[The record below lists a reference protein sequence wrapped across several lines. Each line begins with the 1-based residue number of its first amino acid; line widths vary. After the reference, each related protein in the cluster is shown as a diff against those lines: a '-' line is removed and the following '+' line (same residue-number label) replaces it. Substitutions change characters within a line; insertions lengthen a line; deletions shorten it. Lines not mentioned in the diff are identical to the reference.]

1 MINRLAI
8 IGIGLIGGSLSLA
21 LKQAGSVKHVVGFSR
36 KASTRSEA
44 MSLGVIDSAVSSIAD
59 AIQNADIVV
68 LAVPVGAIADAL
80 ISIAPYV
87 KDNMIIT
94 DVGSVK
100 SQVVDAAKLALG
112 DKFRQFVPGHPIAG
126 TEKSGPAAAFAE
138 LYQEHRV
145 VLTPT
150 EQTDEVAIKK
160 VRNMWKAAGAEV
172 SIMTAEHHDDVLA
185 ATSHLPHLLA
195 FNLVDMLADE
205 GGDDVAEV
213 LRYAAGGFRD
223 FSRIAS
229 SDPEMWRDI
238 SLTNSTAILSL
249 LKKYQHQ
256 MSLLQQAIEQQ
267 DGDYLIA
274 VFERAKQARDTCF
287 NEQNLKDYSEV

>member
-21 LKQAGSVKHVVGFSR
+21 LKQSGSVKHVVGFSR

-44 MSLGVIDSAVSSIAD
+44 LSLGVIDSAVSSIAD

-100 SQVVDAAKLALG
+100 FQVVDAAKLALG

-150 EQTDEVAIKK
+150 KQTDEVAIKK
-160 VRNMWKAAGAEV
+160 VRNMWKEAGAEV

-195 FNLVDMLADE
+195 FNLVDMLAEE
-205 GGDDVAEV
+205 GGNVAEV

-238 SLTNSTAILSL
+238 SLINSTAILSL

-267 DGDYLIA
+267 DADYLIA

-287 NEQNLKDYSEV
+287 NEQNLKDSSEV

>member
-21 LKQAGSVKHVVGFSR
+21 LKQSGSVKHVVGFSR
-36 KASTRSEA
+36 KVSTRSEA

-59 AIQNADIVV
+59 AIQDADIVV

-126 TEKSGPAAAFAE
+126 TEKNGPAAAFAE

-160 VRNMWKAAGAEV
+160 VRNMWKAAGAQV

-205 GGDDVAEV
+205 GGDVAEV

-238 SLTNSTAILSL
+238 SLINSTAILSL

-267 DGDYLIA
+267 DADYLIA

-287 NEQNLKDYSEV
+287 NEQNLKDSSEV

>member
-126 TEKSGPAAAFAE
+126 TEKNGPAAAFAE

-195 FNLVDMLADE
+195 FNLVDMLAEE
-205 GGDDVAEV
+205 GGDVAEV

-267 DGDYLIA
+267 DADYLIA

-287 NEQNLKDYSEV
+287 NEQNLKDSSEV

>member
-36 KASTRSEA
+36 KVSTRSEA

-68 LAVPVGAIADAL
+68 LAVPVGAIADTL

-100 SQVVDAAKLALG
+100 SQIVDAAKLALG

-138 LYQEHRV
+138 LYQKHRV

-160 VRNMWKAAGAEV
+160 VRDMWKATGAEV

-195 FNLVDMLADE
+195 FNLVDMLAEE
-205 GGDDVAEV
+205 GGNVAEV

-256 MSLLQQAIEQQ
+256 MGLLQQAIEQQ
-267 DGDYLIA
+267 DADYIIA

-287 NEQNLKDYSEV
+287 NEQNLKDSSEV

>member
-21 LKQAGSVKHVVGFSR
+21 LKQSGSVKHVVGFSR

-44 MSLGVIDSAVSSIAD
+44 LSLGVIDSAVSSIAD

-126 TEKSGPAAAFAE
+126 TEKNGPAAAFAE

-195 FNLVDMLADE
+195 FNLVDMLAEE
-205 GGDDVAEV
+205 GGDVAEV

-267 DGDYLIA
+267 DADYLIA

-287 NEQNLKDYSEV
+287 NEQNLKDSSEV

>member
-21 LKQAGSVKHVVGFSR
+21 LKQSGSVKHVVGFSR

-44 MSLGVIDSAVSSIAD
+44 LSLGVIDSAVSSIAD

-112 DKFRQFVPGHPIAG
+112 DKFRQFVPGHPISG

-138 LYQEHRV
+138 LYQEHKV

-150 EQTDEVAIKK
+150 KQTDEVAIKK
-160 VRNMWKAAGAEV
+160 IRNMWKAAGAEV

-195 FNLVDMLADE
+195 FNLVDMLAEE
-205 GGDDVAEV
+205 GGDVAEV

-267 DGDYLIA
+267 DADYLIA

-287 NEQNLKDYSEV
+287 NEQNLKDSSEV

>member
-21 LKQAGSVKHVVGFSR
+21 LKQSGSVKHVVGFSR

-44 MSLGVIDSAVSSIAD
+44 LSLGVIDSAVSSIAD

-112 DKFRQFVPGHPIAG
+112 DKFRQIVPGHPIAG
-126 TEKSGPAAAFAE
+126 TEKNGPAAAFAE

-205 GGDDVAEV
+205 GGDVAEV

-238 SLTNSTAILSL
+238 SLTNSNAILSL

-267 DGDYLIA
+267 DADYLIA

-287 NEQNLKDYSEV
+287 NEQNLKDSSEV

>member
-195 FNLVDMLADE
+195 FNLVDMLAEE
-205 GGDDVAEV
+205 GGDAAEV

-267 DGDYLIA
+267 DADYLIA

-287 NEQNLKDYSEV
+287 NEQNLKDSSEV

>member
-21 LKQAGSVKHVVGFSR
+21 LKQSGRVKHVVGFSR

-126 TEKSGPAAAFAE
+126 TEKNGPAAAFAE

-160 VRNMWKAAGAEV
+160 VRNMWKAAGAQV

-238 SLTNSTAILSL
+238 SLTNSNAILSL

-256 MSLLQQAIEQQ
+256 MGLLKQAIEQQ

-287 NEQNLKDYSEV
+287 NEQNLKDSSEV

>member
-21 LKQAGSVKHVVGFSR
+21 LKQSGSVKHVVGFSR

-44 MSLGVIDSAVSSIAD
+44 LSLGVIDSAVSSIAD

-126 TEKSGPAAAFAE
+126 TEKNGPAAAFAE

-195 FNLVDMLADE
+195 FNLVDMLAE
-205 GGDDVAEV
+205 GGGDVAEV

-267 DGDYLIA
+267 DADYLIA

-287 NEQNLKDYSEV
+287 NEQNLKDSSEV

>member
-21 LKQAGSVKHVVGFSR
+21 LKQSGSVKHVVGFSR

-44 MSLGVIDSAVSSIAD
+44 LSLGVIDSAVSSIAD

-68 LAVPVGAIADAL
+68 LAVPVGAIADAM

-112 DKFRQFVPGHPIAG
+112 GKFRQFVPGHPIAG

-195 FNLVDMLADE
+195 FNLVDMLAE
-205 GGDDVAEV
+205 GGGDVAEV

-267 DGDYLIA
+267 DADYLIA

-287 NEQNLKDYSEV
+287 NEQNLKDSSEV

>member
-21 LKQAGSVKHVVGFSR
+21 LKQSGSVKHVVGFSR

-44 MSLGVIDSAVSSIAD
+44 LSLGVIDSAVSSIAD

-100 SQVVDAAKLALG
+100 FQVVDAAKLALG

-195 FNLVDMLADE
+195 FNLVDMLAEE
-205 GGDDVAEV
+205 GGDVAEV

-238 SLTNSTAILSL
+238 SLTNSNAILSL

-267 DGDYLIA
+267 DADYLIA

-287 NEQNLKDYSEV
+287 NEQNLKDSSEV

>member
-8 IGIGLIGGSLSLA
+8 IGMGLIGGSLSLA
-21 LKQAGSVKHVVGFSR
+21 LKQAGRVKHVVGFSR
-36 KASTRSEA
+36 QASTRSEA
-44 MSLGVIDSAVSSIAD
+44 LSLGIIDSAESNMAE
-59 AIQNADIVV
+59 AIKNAEIVV
-68 LAVPVGAIADAL
+68 LAVPVGAIADTL

-100 SQVVDAAKLALG
+100 AQVVDSAKLALG

-150 EQTDEVAIKK
+150 KQTDEEAVKK
-160 VRNMWKAAGAEV
+160 VCNMWIAAGAEV

-185 ATSHLPHLLA
+185 ATSHL
-195 FNLVDMLADE
+195 VDMLAEEDA
-205 GGDDVAEV
+205 DVAEV

-249 LKKYQHQ
+249 LSKYQHQ
-256 MSLLQQAIEQQ
+256 MSLLHQAIEQQ

-287 NEQNLKDYSEV
+287 NEPNLKDSSEV

>member
-21 LKQAGSVKHVVGFSR
+21 LKQSGSVKHVVGFSR

-112 DKFRQFVPGHPIAG
+112 DKFRQFVPGHPISG

-138 LYQEHRV
+138 LYQEHKV

-150 EQTDEVAIKK
+150 KQTDEVAIKK

-195 FNLVDMLADE
+195 FNLVDMLAEE
-205 GGDDVAEV
+205 GGDVAEV

-267 DGDYLIA
+267 DADYLIA

-287 NEQNLKDYSEV
+287 NEQNLKDSSEV

>member
-21 LKQAGSVKHVVGFSR
+21 LKQSGSVKHVVGFSR

-150 EQTDEVAIKK
+150 EKTDEVAIKK
-160 VRNMWKAAGAEV
+160 VRDMWKAAGAEV

-195 FNLVDMLADE
+195 FNLVDMLAEE
-205 GGDDVAEV
+205 GGDVAEV

-267 DGDYLIA
+267 DADYLIA

-287 NEQNLKDYSEV
+287 NEQNLKDSSEV

>member
-21 LKQAGSVKHVVGFSR
+21 LKQSGSVKHVVGFSR

-44 MSLGVIDSAVSSIAD
+44 LSLGVIDSAVSSIAD

-100 SQVVDAAKLALG
+100 FQVVDAAKLALG

-150 EQTDEVAIKK
+150 KQTDEVAIKK
-160 VRNMWKAAGAEV
+160 IRNMWKAAGAEV

-195 FNLVDMLADE
+195 FNLVDMLAE
-205 GGDDVAEV
+205 ESGDVAEV

-238 SLTNSTAILSL
+238 SLTNSNAILSL

-256 MSLLQQAIEQQ
+256 MGLLKQAIEQQ

-287 NEQNLKDYSEV
+287 NEQNLKDSSEV

>member
-138 LYQEHRV
+138 LYQGHRV

-195 FNLVDMLADE
+195 FNLVDMLAEE
-205 GGDDVAEV
+205 GGDVAEV

-267 DGDYLIA
+267 DADYLIA

-287 NEQNLKDYSEV
+287 NEQNLKDSSEV

>member
-8 IGIGLIGGSLSLA
+8 IGMGLIGGSLSLA

-44 MSLGVIDSAVSSIAD
+44 MSLGVIDSAVSSIEE
-59 AIQNADIVV
+59 AIQDADIVV
-68 LAVPVGAIADAL
+68 LAVPVGAIANTL

-150 EQTDEVAIKK
+150 EQTDEVATKK
-160 VRNMWKAAGAEV
+160 VCNMWKAAGAEV

-195 FNLVDMLADE
+195 FNLVDMLAE
-205 GGDDVAEV
+205 EGDDVAEV

-229 SDPEMWRDI
+229 SDPKMWRDI
-238 SLTNSTAILSL
+238 SLTNSTSILSL

>member
-21 LKQAGSVKHVVGFSR
+21 LKQSGSVKHVVGFSR

-44 MSLGVIDSAVSSIAD
+44 LSLGVVDSAVSSIAD

-87 KDNMIIT
+87 KGNMIIT

-195 FNLVDMLADE
+195 FNLVDMLAEE
-205 GGDDVAEV
+205 GGNVAEV

-238 SLTNSTAILSL
+238 SLTNSNAILSL

-267 DGDYLIA
+267 DADYLIA

-287 NEQNLKDYSEV
+287 NEQNLKDSSEV

>member
-21 LKQAGSVKHVVGFSR
+21 LKQSGSVKHVVGFSR

-44 MSLGVIDSAVSSIAD
+44 LSLGVIDSAVSSIAD

-100 SQVVDAAKLALG
+100 FQVVDAAKLALG

-150 EQTDEVAIKK
+150 KQTDEVAIKK
-160 VRNMWKAAGAEV
+160 VRNMWKVAGAEV

-195 FNLVDMLADE
+195 FNLVDMLAE
-205 GGDDVAEV
+205 ESGDVAEV

-238 SLTNSTAILSL
+238 SLINSTAILSL

-267 DGDYLIA
+267 DADYLIA

-287 NEQNLKDYSEV
+287 NEQNLKDSSEV

>member
-21 LKQAGSVKHVVGFSR
+21 LKQSGSVKHVVGFSR

-44 MSLGVIDSAVSSIAD
+44 LSLGVIDSAVSSIAD

-150 EQTDEVAIKK
+150 KQTDEVAIKK
-160 VRNMWKAAGAEV
+160 VRNMWKEAGAEV

-195 FNLVDMLADE
+195 FNLVDMLAE
-205 GGDDVAEV
+205 ESGDVAEV

-238 SLTNSTAILSL
+238 SLINSTAILSL

-267 DGDYLIA
+267 DADYLIA

-287 NEQNLKDYSEV
+287 NEQNLKDSSEV

>member
-59 AIQNADIVV
+59 AIQDADIVV
-68 LAVPVGAIADAL
+68 LAVPVGAIANTL

-126 TEKSGPAAAFAE
+126 TEKNGPAAAFAE

-150 EQTDEVAIKK
+150 EQTDELAIKK
-160 VRNMWKAAGAEV
+160 VRNMWKAAGAQV

-195 FNLVDMLADE
+195 FNLVDMLAEE
-205 GGDDVAEV
+205 GGDAAEV

-229 SDPEMWRDI
+229 SDPKMWRDI
-238 SLTNSTAILSL
+238 SLTNSTSILSL

>member
-59 AIQNADIVV
+59 AIQDADIVV
-68 LAVPVGAIADAL
+68 LAVPVGAIANTL

-126 TEKSGPAAAFAE
+126 TEKNGPAAAFAE

-150 EQTDEVAIKK
+150 EQTDELAIKK
-160 VRNMWKAAGAEV
+160 VRNMWKAAGAQV

-195 FNLVDMLADE
+195 FNLVDMLAEE
-205 GGDDVAEV
+205 GGDAAEV

-229 SDPEMWRDI
+229 SDPKMWRDI
-238 SLTNSTAILSL
+238 SLTNSTSILSL

-267 DGDYLIA
+267 DADYLIA
-274 VFERAKQARDTCF
+274 VFERAKQARDNRF
-287 NEQNLKDYSEV
+287 NEQNLKDSSEV

>member
-126 TEKSGPAAAFAE
+126 TEKSGPSAAFAE

-150 EQTDEVAIKK
+150 EQTDELAIKK

-195 FNLVDMLADE
+195 FNLVDMLAE
-205 GGDDVAEV
+205 ESDDVAEV

-267 DGDYLIA
+267 DADYLIA

-287 NEQNLKDYSEV
+287 NEQNLKDSSEV

>member
-1 MINRLAI
+1 
-8 IGIGLIGGSLSLA
+8 
-21 LKQAGSVKHVVGFSR
+21 
-36 KASTRSEA
+36 
-44 MSLGVIDSAVSSIAD
+44 
-59 AIQNADIVV
+59 
-68 LAVPVGAIADAL
+68 
-80 ISIAPYV
+80 
-87 KDNMIIT
+87 
-94 DVGSVK
+94 
-100 SQVVDAAKLALG
+100 
-112 DKFRQFVPGHPIAG
+112 
-126 TEKSGPAAAFAE
+126 
-138 LYQEHRV
+138 
-145 VLTPT
+145 
-150 EQTDEVAIKK
+150 
-160 VRNMWKAAGAEV
+160 MWKAAGAEV

-195 FNLVDMLADE
+195 FNLVDMLAE
-205 GGDDVAEV
+205 EGDDVAEV

-229 SDPEMWRDI
+229 SDPKMWRDI
-238 SLTNSTAILSL
+238 SLTNSTSILSL

>member
-8 IGIGLIGGSLSLA
+8 IGMGLIGGSLSLA
-21 LKQAGSVKHVVGFSR
+21 LKQAGRVKHVVGFSR
-36 KASTRSEA
+36 QASTRSEA
-44 MSLGVIDSAVSSIAD
+44 LSLGIIDSAESNMAE
-59 AIQNADIVV
+59 AIKNAEIVV
-68 LAVPVGAIADAL
+68 LAVPVGAIADTL

-100 SQVVDAAKLALG
+100 AQVVDSAKLALG

-150 EQTDEVAIKK
+150 KQTDEEAVKK
-160 VRNMWKAAGAEV
+160 VCNMWIAAGAEV

-195 FNLVDMLADE
+195 FNLVNMLAEEDA
-205 GGDDVAEV
+205 DVV

-249 LKKYQHQ
+249 LSKYQHQ
-256 MSLLQQAIEQQ
+256 MSLLHQAIEQQ

-287 NEQNLKDYSEV
+287 NEPNLKDSSEV

>member
-21 LKQAGSVKHVVGFSR
+21 LKQSGSVKHVVGFSR

-44 MSLGVIDSAVSSIAD
+44 LSLGVIDSAVSSIAD

-100 SQVVDAAKLALG
+100 FQVVDAAKLALG

-150 EQTDEVAIKK
+150 KQTDEVAIKK
-160 VRNMWKAAGAEV
+160 VRNMWKEAGAEV

-195 FNLVDMLADE
+195 FNLVDMLAE
-205 GGDDVAEV
+205 ESGDVAEV

-238 SLTNSTAILSL
+238 SLINSTAILSL

-267 DGDYLIA
+267 DADYLIA

-287 NEQNLKDYSEV
+287 NEQNLKDSSEV

>member
-59 AIQNADIVV
+59 AIQDADIVV
-68 LAVPVGAIADAL
+68 LAVPVGAIANTL

-160 VRNMWKAAGAEV
+160 IRNMWKAAGAEV

-195 FNLVDMLADE
+195 FNLVDMLAEE
-205 GGDDVAEV
+205 GGDVAEV

-267 DGDYLIA
+267 DADYLIA

-287 NEQNLKDYSEV
+287 NEQNLKDSSEV

>member
-21 LKQAGSVKHVVGFSR
+21 LKQSGSVKHVVGFSR

-44 MSLGVIDSAVSSIAD
+44 LSLGVIDSAVSSIAD

-100 SQVVDAAKLALG
+100 FQVVDAAKLALG

-150 EQTDEVAIKK
+150 KQTDEVAIKK
-160 VRNMWKAAGAEV
+160 VRNMWKEAGAEV

-195 FNLVDMLADE
+195 FNLVDMLAEE
-205 GGDDVAEV
+205 GGDVAEV

-238 SLTNSTAILSL
+238 SLTNSNAILSL

-267 DGDYLIA
+267 DADYLIA

-287 NEQNLKDYSEV
+287 NEQNLKDSSEV